1 MSRRQPLAS
10 AIELGYE
17 LRSLR
22 SRRPLSPALA
32 LSPTLALSP
41 ALARLLATVLMLV
54 AAAASSRGRLVAA
67 DDPPKLNVFEQLGG
81 VDNFGGLGGAGDK
94 VTFTARIVADNGG
107 PTGKLIVTA
116 EIEPQWHIYSITQ
129 AKGGPLPTKL
139 ELGGTVKV
147 ELLDKQFKP
156 DHPPKKRRVDE
167 YPGIDLEE
175 YEGRVVWTAAVRV
188 NPSGTAGANG
198 AAGEITLKAS
208 GLSCRDADSC
218 VPFKQTVAVTLQD
231 FKKAAVG
238 ENAATTPTGTD
249 EKNPAVAVD
258 SKPGEAAAAAA
269 APWAGK
275 PGPYRPKL
283 AHANLTGELQA
294 GTVQPGSTVN
304 LVVRGEPLN
313 QWHIY
318 AYQKKVTGTNSVSM
332 PTLIGLNLPAGWTAA
347 AATADAKPV
356 TKTDVNGALVSYH
369 DRPVEWSVPIKVPAD
384 AQPGTISIRGIIGIQ
399 TCDDRR
405 CEPPQ
410 GVEFRGDLQV
420 VAAGGG
426 GSPATG
432 GAVPLTFAA
441 SKYELARRLVEGQ
454 VSSAGTSDPAVA
466 VDSKPTTASPGT
478 ETGSNSQRKWNVQT
492 VRTEDAETTLASALL
507 FAFLGGICLNF
518 MPCVLPVI
526 GLKIVAFVQ
535 QSQGNRRRVFLL
547 NLIYSLGLLS
557 VFMVLAALAV
567 VFKLGWGQQFQ
578 STAFNITLISVVFVF
593 ALSMLGIWEIPL
605 PGLAGSST
613 LADTAQGEG
622 FLGAFAK
629 GVFTTMLATP
639 CTGPLMGSALAWAFK
654 QPAPVVFAT
663 FFALGTGMALPYLIL
678 GAVPQLLKFLPK
690 PGAWMETFKQ
700 VMGFVLLATVVF
712 MLSFI
717 RREMVVPTASLLLG
731 LGVGCW
737 WIGRTSMFAEASQK
751 LVAWLVGGGLAA
763 SIALLGFTFLGPSQ
777 ALLPWQPFDRGQVE
791 QMLTEGKTVMIDFTA
806 DWCLNC
812 KTNEV
817 IAYNTKKTLAIVAE
831 NAVEVVKAD
840 KTHADET
847 GEAVDQFLRDLGH
860 TSVSIPFLVIFPGNG
875 DPPIAF
881 DGPVTQGKITAALQK
896 AGRSKSAE

>member
-1 MSRRQPLAS
+1 MSRRQ
-10 AIELGYE
+10 
-17 LRSLR
+17 
-22 SRRPLSPALA
+22 
-32 LSPTLALSP
+32 TLTRAFI
-41 ALARLLATVLMLV
+41 LLVSTFLMTITSGVLLQGRV
-54 AAAASSRGRLVAA
+54 IAAE
-67 DDPPKLNVFEQLGG
+67 DPPKLNVFEQLGG
-81 VDNFGGLGGAGDK
+81 ADSFGGLGGTGDK

-116 EIEPQWHIYSITQ
+116 EMEPQWHIYSITQ

-188 NPSGTAGANG
+188 NPAASGAM
-198 AAGEITLKAS
+198 GEITLKAS

-218 VPFKQTVAVTLQD
+218 VPFKQTVAVTLQE
-231 FKKAAVG
+231 FKKPVG
-238 ENAATTPTGTD
+238 GESPAEPPAGSGD
-249 EKNPAVAVD
+249 KNPAVVVDQKAV
-258 SKPGEAAAAAA
+258 ETAAKSI

-275 PGPYRPKL
+275 PGPFRPKL
-283 AHANLTGELQA
+283 AHANITGELKA
-294 GTVQPGSTVN
+294 GTVQPGGTVT

-318 AYQKKVTGTNSVSM
+318 AYQKRVTGASSVSM
-332 PTLIGLNLPAGWTAA
+332 PTLIGLQLPAGWTAVP
-347 AATADAKPV
+347 ATADAKPV
-356 TKTDVNGALVSYH
+356 TKPDVNGALVSYH
-369 DRPVEWSVPIKVPAD
+369 DRPVEWTVPIKVPAD
-384 AQPGTISIRGIIGIQ
+384 AQPGTVTIRGIMGIQ
-399 TCDDRR
+399 TCDDRQ

-410 GVEFRGDLQV
+410 GVEFRAELQV
-420 VAAGGG
+420 VASANAA
-426 GSPATG
+426 SQSQATG
-432 GAVPLTFAA
+432 SAVPLTFAA
-441 SKYELARRLVEGQ
+441 SKYELARKLAEGQ
-454 VSSAGTSDPAVA
+454 QAPALANDPAVA
-466 VDSKPTTASPGT
+466 VDSKPATASPGAAN
-478 ETGSNSQRKWNVQT
+478 NSTPQRKWNVEA
-492 VRTEDAETTLASALL
+492 VRSEDSETTLGSALL

-535 QSQGNRRRVFLL
+535 QSQGDRRRVFLL
-547 NLIYSLGLLS
+547 NVVYSLGLLS

-578 STAFNITLISVVFVF
+578 SQTFNIILISLVFVF
-593 ALSMLGIWEIPL
+593 ALSMLGIWEIPI
-605 PGLAGSST
+605 PGFSGSGK
-613 LADTAQGEG
+613 LADAAEGEG
-622 FLGAFAK
+622 LFAAFAK

-654 QPAPVVFAT
+654 QPALVVFAT
-663 FFALGTGMALPYLIL
+663 FFALGIGMALPYLIL

-690 PGAWMETFKQ
+690 AGAWMETFKQ

-717 RREMVVPTASLLLG
+717 RRELVVPTASLLLG

-737 WIGRTSMFAEASQK
+737 WIGRTSIFAEFSQK
-751 LVAWLVGGGLAA
+751 LVAWLTGSGLAA
-763 SIALLGFTFLGPSQ
+763 AIALLGFTFLGPSQ
-777 ALLPWQPFDRGQVE
+777 ALLPWQPFNRAQVE

-817 IAYNTKKTLAIVAE
+817 IAYNTKKTLAIVSE
-831 NAVEVVKAD
+831 NAVEVIKAD

-860 TSVSIPFLVIFPGNG
+860 TSVSIPYLVIFPGNG

-896 AGRSKSAE
+896 AGRSKTLE